1 MTNYYVKQREPLW
14 SLWKSKT
21 LYLDVMLLY
30 WSFVVVFNTLLFFSL
45 FLTIFSH
52 NHSPYFL
59 SEKKDW
65 GWQVC
70 ISFVGLNSNHQSKI
84 SWPGITDLTSD
95 LKNFFSLW
103 YADGQKE
110 NNTDNCITIFNSMFI
125 QLTFSSAK
133 EMIQKIHTD
142 KDSCLLLIKS

>member
-1 MTNYYVKQREPLW
+1 MLCYYIDL
-14 SLWKSKT
+14 S
-21 LYLDVMLLY
+21 
-30 WSFVVVFNTLLFFSL
+30 LLFLIHCFSFLCFSL
-45 FLTIFSH
+45 FFLIIILPIF
-52 NHSPYFL
+52 YL
-59 SEKKDW
+59 KKKDW